1 MAETL
6 TYDAG
11 TDTVTE
17 GDALT
22 PAEQQALEVGEALE
36 QSQDQLLAGK
46 YRDAQELE
54 KAYVEL
60 QKKLGEEGD
69 KDSGEVGDTQDNAE
83 VESQEAETE
92 TSETE
97 EASEFYL
104 EDGSLNYDAVN
115 EAYGENLGNIF
126 KEGNVDPIA
135 ISEHFHE
142 TKGSITEDMYKEL
155 EGAGLSRAS
164 IDSYLAGRAVESGYK
179 TSEQEAADLTDK
191 AISEV
196 KEFAGGEDAYDNMV
210 QWASQNVDKG
220 FIEAFDD
227 IIGSGSVNA
236 IKLAVAALRS
246 EYQNSNGYE
255 GKMYTGKAP
264 QASKD
269 NVFRSQ
275 AELVAAMGDKR
286 YDNDPAY
293 RQDVIEKLQRSDNL
307 EF

>member
-22 PAEQQALEVGEALE
+22 PAEQQSLEVGEALE

-46 YRDAQELE
+46 YKDAQELE

-60 QKKLGEEGD
+60 QKKLGEEGN
-69 KDSGEVGDTQDNAE
+69 KDSGEGRDTQDNAE
-83 VESQEAETE
+83 VEPQEEAAEETE
-92 TSETE
+92 TQ
-97 EASEFYL
+97 EATEFYL
-104 EDGSLNYDAVN
+104 EDGSLNYEAVN

-135 ISEHFHE
+135 ISQHFHE

-155 EGAGLSRAS
+155 EGAGLSRSS
-164 IDSYLAGRAVESGYK
+164 IDSYLAGRAAESGYT
-179 TSEQEAADLTDK
+179 TSEQEIADLTDK
-191 AISEV
+191 AISDI
-196 KEFAGGEDAYDNMV
+196 KDFAGGEDSYDKMV
-210 QWASQNVDKG
+210 QWASQNLDKNY
-220 FIEAFDD
+220 ISAFDD
-227 IIGSGSVNA
+227 IIGSGSVDA
-236 IKLAVAALRS
+236 IKLAVAGLRS

-255 GKMYTGKAP
+255 GQMYTGKAP
-264 QASKD
+264 KTNND
-269 NVFRSQ
+269 VFRSQ
-275 AELVAAMGDKR
+275 AELVAAMGDRR
-286 YDNDPAY
+286 YSNDPAY

>member
-22 PAEQQALEVGEALE
+22 PAEQQSLEVGEALE

-46 YRDAQELE
+46 YKDAQELE

-60 QKKLGEEGD
+60 QKKLGEEGN
-69 KDSGEVGDTQDNAE
+69 KDSGEVRDTQDNAE
-83 VESQEAETE
+83 VEPQEEAAEETE
-92 TSETE
+92 TQ
-97 EASEFYL
+97 EATEFYL
-104 EDGSLNYDAVN
+104 EDGSLNYEAVN

-135 ISEHFHE
+135 ISQHFHE

-155 EGAGLSRAS
+155 EGAGLSRSS
-164 IDSYLAGRAVESGYK
+164 IDSYLAGRAAESGYT
-179 TSEQEAADLTDK
+179 TSEQEIADLTDK
-191 AISEV
+191 AISDI
-196 KEFAGGEDAYDNMV
+196 KDFAGGEDSYDKMV
-210 QWASQNVDKG
+210 QWASQNLDKNY
-220 FIEAFDD
+220 ISAFDD
-227 IIGSGSVNA
+227 IIGSGSVDA
-236 IKLAVAALRS
+236 IKLAVAGLRS

-255 GKMYTGKAP
+255 GQMYTGKAP
-264 QASKD
+264 KTNND
-269 NVFRSQ
+269 VFRSQ
-275 AELVAAMGDKR
+275 AELVAAMGDRR
-286 YDNDPAY
+286 YNNDPAY

>member
-22 PAEQQALEVGEALE
+22 PAEQKSLEVGEALE
-36 QSQDQLLAGK
+36 QSQDELLAGK
-46 YRDAQELE
+46 YKDAQELE

-60 QKKLGEEGD
+60 QKKLGEEGT
-69 KDSGEVGDTQDNAE
+69 KDSGEAGDTQDNAE
-83 VESQEAETE
+83 VEPQEEAAEETE
-92 TSETE
+92 TQ
-97 EASEFYL
+97 EATEFYS
-104 EDGSLNYDAVN
+104 EDGSLNYEAVN

-135 ISEHFHE
+135 ISKHFHE
-142 TKGSITEDMYKEL
+142 TQGSITEDMYKEL

-164 IDSYLAGRAVESGYK
+164 IDSYLAGRAVESGY
-179 TSEQEAADLTDK
+179 TNSEQEAADLTDK
-191 AISEV
+191 AISDI
-196 KEFAGGEDAYDNMV
+196 KDFAGGEDSYDNMI
-210 QWASQNVDKG
+210 QWASQNLDKSY
-220 FIEAFDD
+220 IEAFDD
-227 IIGSGSVNA
+227 IVNSGSVDA
-236 IKLAVAALRS
+236 IKLAVTGLRS

-255 GKMYTGKAP
+255 GQMYTGKAP
-264 QASKD
+264 KTNND
-269 NVFRSQ
+269 VFRSQ
-275 AELVAAMGDKR
+275 AELVAAMGDRR
-286 YDNDPAY
+286 YTNDPAY